1 MRFADFY
8 VGQVLEAGPYQITR
22 QDIVEFATRW
32 DPQWFH
38 IDPQAAVHGP
48 FGGLIASGM
57 QTLAIAMHLVVPL
70 ALAGSE
76 SLASPGLSYVRWP
89 HPLRA
94 GDAVRLRLTVRE
106 VRRSQSRPEL
116 GIVRWRW
123 QLRNQNEVEV
133 LDTEATSMFA
143 LRPSPA

>member
-1 MRFADFY
+1 MKFADFY
-8 VGQVLEAGPYQITR
+8 AGQILTAGPYQVTR
-22 QDIVEFATRW
+22 QDIIDFATRW

-38 IDPQAAVHGP
+38 TDPEAAAHGA

-57 QTLAIAMHLVVPL
+57 QTLAIAMRLVVPL

-76 SLASPGLSYVRWP
+76 SLASPGLSYVKWP

-94 GDAVRLRLTVRE
+94 GDTVHLRLTVRE
-106 VRRSQSRPEL
+106 VRRSQSKPEI

-123 QLRNQNEVEV
+123 QLFTQDAVEV

-143 LRPSPA
+143 LPRAA